1 MKTQGVTTNHPFNNQ
16 IKPADQAKAKDVVS
30 MLKSY
35 NGQLSGQVDE
45 MEKKVK
51 ELEAKIKAAY
61 AIKEMQKMPYDLHSI
76 CVHDGNATSG
86 HYYTFIFDHCQKK
99 WRKYNDIKVTEVS
112 EEDVFKE
119 SLGGNSWKTAY
130 WLVYMQ
136 QSITDIIKKED
147 INKYSVPANPLGPT
161 NCSNSYYGDKIPNE
175 IKKQIEQENQKQAEE
190 IIKIENQK
198 IITSISK
205 LVRT

>member
-1 MKTQGVTTNHPFNNQ
+1 
-16 IKPADQAKAKDVVS
+16 
-30 MLKSY
+30 
-35 NGQLSGQVDE
+35 

-86 HYYTFIFDHCQKK
+86 HYYTYIFDHCQKK
-99 WRKYNDIKVTEVS
+99 WRKYNDIKVTDVT

-130 WLVYMQ
+130 WLVYVQ
-136 QSITDIIKKED
+136 
-147 INKYSVPANPLGPT
+147 
-161 NCSNSYYGDKIPNE
+161 
-175 IKKQIEQENQKQAEE
+175 
-190 IIKIENQK
+190 
-198 IITSISK
+198 
-205 LVRT
+205 